1 MKEANSDPYGFYQ
14 LWLKSLRDGQEQI
27 MKASTQGILDS
38 TEAWKQW
45 LEATMATWRATA
57 EMGADPLGLTSQ
69 WLKMIE
75 GVQEKLL
82 AGQIPALD
90 PITFFKEWYDT
101 ISESWAQVVESTI
114 TSEQFLEFNKQFL
127 ESYTS
132 FSKAFRR
139 ANEEYLRILQLP
151 SRSDVSHVAELVV
164 ALEEKVD
171 GLDDRFEDV
180 EAGFSQTAKSEAIAG
195 LEGRL
200 KTVESKLDALHGDLE
215 QYKTV
220 EGLAQRLE
228 RVEGKLD
235 NILAALSKIEA
246 HGTNGHEDANVV
258 NPRKGQKKK
267 TDQAEVDGKKSETD
281 S

>member
-1 MKEANSDPYGFYQ
+1 MKEANFDPYGFYQ

-27 MKASTQGILDS
+27 MKAGTQGMLDS
-38 TEAWKQW
+38 REAWRQW
-45 LEATMATWRATA
+45 LEATMATWRTTA

-69 WLKMIE
+69 WLKMME

-82 AGQIPALD
+82 AGEIPAVD
-90 PITFFKEWYDT
+90 PFTFLKEWYEA
-101 ISESWAQVVESTI
+101 ISGSWSQVVESTI
-114 TSEQFLEFNKQFL
+114 ASEQFLEFNKQFL

-171 GLDDRFEDV
+171 RLDDRFD
-180 EAGFSQTAKSEAIAG
+180 
-195 LEGRL
+195 
-200 KTVESKLDALHGDLE
+200 D
-215 QYKTV
+215 
-220 EGLAQRLE
+220 
-228 RVEGKLD
+228 VEGKLD
-235 NILAALSKIEA
+235 KVLAALSKIEA
-246 HGTNGHEDANVV
+246 HGANGYDGANVV
-258 NPRKGQKKK
+258 APRKGQRKK
-267 TDQAEVDGKKSETD
+267 TGQAEDNSKKTETE

>member
-27 MKASTQGILDS
+27 MKAGTQGILDS
-38 TEAWKQW
+38 REAWKQW
-45 LEATMATWRATA
+45 LEATMATWGKTA
-57 EMGADPLGLTSQ
+57 KMGADPLGLTSQ
-69 WLKMIE
+69 WLKMME
-75 GVQEKLL
+75 GMQEKLL
-82 AGQIPALD
+82 AGEIPAVD
-90 PITFFKEWYDT
+90 PFTFFKEWYEA
-101 ISESWAQVVESTI
+101 ISESWSQVVESTI
-114 TSEQFLEFNKQFL
+114 ASEQFLEFNKQFL

-132 FSKAFRR
+132 FSKALRR

-180 EAGFSQTAKSEAIAG
+180 EVGFSQTAKSEAIAG

-200 KTVESKLDALHGDLE
+200 ITVESKLDTLRGNLE
-215 QYKTV
+215 KDRTI
-220 EGLAQRLE
+220 EGLTQGLE

-235 NILAALSKIEA
+235 KILAALSKIEA
-246 HGTNGHEDANVV
+246 HGTNGHDDANVV
-258 NPRKGQKKK
+258 TTRKGQKKK
-267 TDQAEVDGKKSETD
+267 TNQAEVDSKKSETE